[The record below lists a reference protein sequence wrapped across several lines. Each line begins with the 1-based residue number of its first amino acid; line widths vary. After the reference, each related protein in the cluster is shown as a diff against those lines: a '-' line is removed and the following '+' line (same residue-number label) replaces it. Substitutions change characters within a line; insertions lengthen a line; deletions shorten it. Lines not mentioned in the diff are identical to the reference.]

1 MSNIQDFGEKIGGA
15 RKDLYALKRELRLED
30 IVDWSEY
37 DREKYITKKEVFPLP
52 DYKKLYEEGMNREVL
67 FFIKE
72 VRDALPTK
80 PVVYIPYGCSD
91 EEKEKLI
98 HKAQED
104 YIMSIGCFYER
115 SMQLKTISDCVDFYD
130 SMRGENLP
138 AIDWTNRKL
147 KKAIRLDS
155 TYRYHAFRSKME
167 EKQFLY
173 TKEEKILSHYTIYQ
187 YDGKNVYRELYEKD
201 RERLVIQ
208 QDRSKYYVYRTDEN
222 PSQWVEES
230 YFALDNHTN
239 QIVASNIANK
249 ELLQNT
255 IIDLESNKADSE
267 KEIRKKKKLVPVQ
280 LSHIRPTAE
289 DYRKGINI
297 TGEDMLS
304 VFQFRGGEFGNW
316 ESDNDRQTNLNMSY
330 DALKDLAKALEIEDA
345 DISLGGQ
352 LAIAYGAR
360 GISSAL
366 AHFEPGTNV
375 INLTKMKGAG
385 ALAHEWGHALDYY
398 IASKK
403 GNKVNYATERPT
415 GKLKELLQIMKYNG
429 SNRTQFYEDARH
441 LDDSYTKS
449 GHKGYWQSDVEL
461 FARAFAS
468 YIRDKLKPSNSD
480 YLVGYSEMKGAY
492 VKNGKIM
499 EASSSPQGEERQRIN
514 AAMDALIGELKEQ
527 GILHHNEY
535 SQDNLIENNQVSEI
549 TNEETIDIKK
559 AEPLDNINYKMP
571 PKQIL
576 KEGTSMDKLDKI
588 ISQYEDF
595 LELFKA
601 HTRND
606 FKDWQQKRG
615 KQLRETL
622 LNLKKELNANPD
634 SVASLLPNFYEET
647 NPDSLESHGLW
658 NSAWSYIE
666 EHSLAGTHS
675 KEINEIINKP
685 ETKALALSIMQDIID
700 YTDGRLFY
708 CSYIRNGVVINEDI
722 MIHYLHQYGNHVQ
735 SMQDSTTS
743 VYMENPETVH
753 YSYQALLDYL
763 KERDTLR
770 FYINSKEGRTQY
782 LTNDRMTSYLAALDE
797 YLKLGDVQKSIEF
810 SVDGKDFIELA
821 QFSIENSE
829 NLDGE
834 TILKNIRKN
843 DIDKL
848 GVLHDHM
855 KRLPRVEYML
865 RNMNDNFTFL
875 LAHTNTQMRQA
886 QKADIWK
893 IRLAAPNNSN
903 TYIELSVER
912 TYKEPEPGEESHDQT
927 LVTMHSFVNGIE
939 NDTGRIGFP
948 TEKFLSNDPKYN
960 IVEGEI
966 FRGENE
972 KYILRQ
978 MCKRLAFAMSED
990 DEPILYMTENLGE
1003 ALEAFDAKALP
1014 ETEIS
1019 SVEVQANVETLQL
1032 NETAAN
1038 FEVDNKSLEEIE
1050 DMYGS
1055 VDEYTRVMF
1064 EERNVETFEEDDL
1077 ESVEVSEEEYE
1088 ELRTKNP
1095 GLSQNEQS
1103 EKMNKKNDADQTFI
1117 LTGAKVSLQMQ
1128 DILRRLSSGEN
1139 VSIEEINDTKEIRYC
1154 RSIADN
1160 GRETYLQ
1167 DGRTDK
1173 QKQVIAYM
1181 ESLGCASGRLDREG
1195 KMIYDGNV
1203 SRGSRLDIVIGL
1215 PGAGK
1220 SSSLVDI
1227 ISQEFHSK
1235 VIDNDIAKEQ
1245 FAEYQDGLGARLV
1258 HKESQMVCERVLEN
1272 ALAKHENIVL
1282 PKVGS
1287 NVNKLLDNI
1296 IASAKEQNY
1305 EVNVHFVDLER
1316 DKTLGRMLGRLISDG
1331 RFLDPALIDKYSPDK
1346 EHNRCERT
1354 YEVLKQN
1361 ELISGYSRW
1370 DNDVEKGEKPFMVES
1385 HNLTGEY
1392 INNARLKEN
1401 EKGVVD
1407 NGRIGLQHNG
1417 ERRQRF
1423 SKDLG
1428 ENGGTAKTSVR
1439 GVYEGS
1445 DKDNEG
1451 GRRELQERATEVEL
1465 KPAEHLDENIIME
1478 KPFAEQVDE
1487 VLAGT
1492 ANQYNALKVC
1502 DTPQI
1507 LVDVGCEQLPMLY
1520 TQQHLRDALK
1530 SKSSK
1535 NPHRHGL
1542 TVEQIKSIPDLIAD
1556 PAIIFDSMTMHK
1568 NAEKSIVVVL
1578 KAFDNDKAPLIVSVA
1593 PNGKGLYNLEMI
1605 DSNFI
1610 TSIYGKDRGFVNY
1623 IENAIKNGNVLY
1635 WNKSKSQELFMF
1647 QGLQLP
1653 EAFNNLDS
1661 DVIIRKSHNIVNPN
1675 EKEKSFAEQ
1684 VDEVLAGNSNQYNA
1698 LKVCD
1703 TPRLLLDVGCEQ
1715 LPMLFTHKH
1724 LHNAIRPIS
1733 DKNSKGHG
1741 LSIQQVKKLPE
1752 LLENPVMIYDSQSQK
1767 NSIVVVTDELDAR
1780 SFPVIVSIKTNGKG
1794 TYELQKVDSNFI
1806 TSVYGRRNF
1815 DGHITDVVNN
1825 GDLLYWNKQKSQELF
1840 RVSRLQLPGCLNNL
1854 DFDKIIHQSNN
1865 IVNKKSS
1872 DYEEFAQKHKESMD
1886 AKVVNRI
1893 PIVINAF
1900 GGPGSGKSVSCMDIC
1915 QQLKKLGYNAEY
1927 VQEYAKELVYA
1938 EDWET
1943 LDGSPQHQFE
1953 VLQEQLARVD
1963 RLYGKVD
1970 FIVTDSPILLN
1981 GVYNKELTPEYD
1993 QMVTSL
1999 YNDFENFTY
2008 FVERDASSYQQEGR
2022 IQNLEESQKIDKD
2035 IKDLLTDKNIYF
2047 GTYNH
2052 ETIDK
2057 VVNNSIATYNRIN
2070 HIEEPATKK
2079 QIAYAKKIAETLQID
2094 MPEQNTRAAY
2104 NEFISSNQEKFK
2116 KTSTPISQNDTS
2128 YNLEYYMKLVSE
2140 NGSKLSE
2147 VPQEFYTPELLLAA
2161 VNNWGAAIRMVP
2173 ETLMTEEL
2181 SLAAVKQY
2189 GMNLRSIP
2197 NELKNEDVC
2206 IEAYVSSGG
2215 KALRYVPADLKD
2227 VVKEHGNKTLL
2238 SSSDIPDEKRQI
2250 DVSDIQES
2258 GREWVSNIDNILKE
2272 HESNPEAMVED
2283 IAFAAKF
2290 YKYSVK
2296 NIQLMLQQNQ
2306 GITYVA
2312 SSNAF
2317 STMGYHVKEGEQPL
2331 VARVPVFSKYVL
2343 NEHGGKTYMNEYTEQ
2358 IRQEIKNGNLKEYRF
2373 VRKFQFVAAFYD
2385 ISQTDC
2391 PVEDYPSI
2399 YHMGIPSEFHQE
2411 AFEAMKQFAEDTLG
2425 FKVIV
2430 EDLKSISLYGS
2441 CDVKNKV
2448 IRINNRLES
2457 TQALSTLCHEIAHG
2471 ILHSVDVHNKMTSAQ
2486 KECEADVMSI
2496 MLETSLGLSISPARR
2511 EHLYNHFHEYKDEQA
2526 NKEHPYEVALEKL
2539 IDRVQSKVFKVY
2551 IDDIN
2556 HYMDLH
2562 LPKNKDKTVNQKL
2575 IRDMANLDVAYD
2587 KHTSEFIIPDLTSSS
2602 QNQMNEYTES
2612 YRKISDEIRLN
2623 NSFVPKLGVIRKE
2636 TTDSYET
2643 YELMDVQLLD
2653 DKIAK
2658 LLMRF
2663 PEQIRREYLSLDI
2676 PRGSILAL
2684 KQNVMEKPIYYQVT
2698 ENELIPLESSYAE
2711 QISKDLPESKINAGL
2726 TMQKE
2731 FESLQEL
2738 YQAGVRLTEEQQQR
2752 YKHLNRYLGQQKS
2765 NYSSQEF
2772 MTRLNLMTQDLSVNN
2787 RELINEYVFRTGN
2800 FERAY
2805 KYCEQL
2811 EKEPGV
2817 VKKMLEELHAVDTL
2831 KYMLWTISEYEDA
2844 TGVSSDKRITTGA
2857 YNNASLPVLTENVT
2871 SIQNITDAYKLIQKY
2886 EVMERFKNYA
2896 IVKQNDKFL
2905 LADVILDDY
2914 IPEIRL
2920 SDIKFDSESDAK
2932 LYYENELSGDKRN
2945 LLMGVEDLEV
2955 LLQKD
2960 SKDNAVYLDTF
2971 VRDEQIELYRELSQ
2985 GKEPMVDAQDNV
2997 IDVTVEDNLCGLSE
3011 RNEIDAKFER
3021 EQLEWEQ
3028 TVEDFYEGKLDKSQM
3043 IKIGSTPVS
3052 LQICGS
3058 DQVDLYITHKTL
3070 ENAIAS
3076 KSEKISKH
3084 HSHGHNLDKKDLN
3097 EVLRDLRTPLL
3108 VIRTYKNNSDEFLV
3122 AAEHN
3127 NKEMVYAVSLNK
3139 GYYSLKIN
3147 KINTFFSPDDFTNYI
3162 KYQLKYD
3169 DLVAINKKIDGFI
3182 SQEGTSSSVV
3192 SINYDENIAYVRSD
3206 VKENLFKNREIV
3218 DEAAASLEQS
3228 EPSQEAFKS
3237 ISESHVCQDKYAYVD
3252 FGNPEKTYLYTTDLI
3267 GNIWRNPITDES
3279 AYDLYSR
3286 LKKAD
3291 YQVCMSFAD
3300 FKALAHNQSI
3310 ERFNNPMR
3318 QKEVYIRIIESNQE
3332 QLPKDSYMSVYD
3344 FKKNMDVLQMDTNA
3358 EKLDVTYKVIT
3369 RHNREIC
3376 SYINKIDNND
3386 TEDVYLSIYNKVKEQ
3401 DPDLCK
3407 KIAKQYYK
3415 DQIQFNE
3422 EHLLRPLMEFVNT
3435 QENDDQLL
3443 ETAELLLDS
3452 NDALN
3457 KEIRKLDIAPAD
3469 AEILKLQ
3476 AGKIDSNKLMN
3487 IENQIQMN
3495 SQIKQKNQQ
3504 TKKDISIAD

>member
-1 MSNIQDFGEKIGGA
+1 M
-15 RKDLYALKRELRLED
+15 
-30 IVDWSEY
+30 
-37 DREKYITKKEVFPLP
+37 
-52 DYKKLYEEGMNREVL
+52 
-67 FFIKE
+67 
-72 VRDALPTK
+72 
-80 PVVYIPYGCSD
+80 
-91 EEKEKLI
+91 
-98 HKAQED
+98 
-104 YIMSIGCFYER
+104 
-115 SMQLKTISDCVDFYD
+115 
-130 SMRGENLP
+130 
-138 AIDWTNRKL
+138 
-147 KKAIRLDS
+147 
-155 TYRYHAFRSKME
+155 
-167 EKQFLY
+167 
-173 TKEEKILSHYTIYQ
+173 
-187 YDGKNVYRELYEKD
+187 
-201 RERLVIQ
+201 
-208 QDRSKYYVYRTDEN
+208 
-222 PSQWVEES
+222 
-230 YFALDNHTN
+230 
-239 QIVASNIANK
+239 
-249 ELLQNT
+249 
-255 IIDLESNKADSE
+255 
-267 KEIRKKKKLVPVQ
+267 
-280 LSHIRPTAE
+280 
-289 DYRKGINI
+289 
-297 TGEDMLS
+297 
-304 VFQFRGGEFGNW
+304 
-316 ESDNDRQTNLNMSY
+316 
-330 DALKDLAKALEIEDA
+330 
-345 DISLGGQ
+345 
-352 LAIAYGAR
+352 
-360 GISSAL
+360 
-366 AHFEPGTNV
+366 
-375 INLTKMKGAG
+375 
-385 ALAHEWGHALDYY
+385 
-398 IASKK
+398 
-403 GNKVNYATERPT
+403 
-415 GKLKELLQIMKYNG
+415 
-429 SNRTQFYEDARH
+429 
-441 LDDSYTKS
+441 
-449 GHKGYWQSDVEL
+449 
-461 FARAFAS
+461 
-468 YIRDKLKPSNSD
+468 
-480 YLVGYSEMKGAY
+480 
-492 VKNGKIM
+492 
-499 EASSSPQGEERQRIN
+499 
-514 AAMDALIGELKEQ
+514 
-527 GILHHNEY
+527 
-535 SQDNLIENNQVSEI
+535 
-549 TNEETIDIKK
+549 
-559 AEPLDNINYKMP
+559 
-571 PKQIL
+571 
-576 KEGTSMDKLDKI
+576 
-588 ISQYEDF
+588 
-595 LELFKA
+595 
-601 HTRND
+601 
-606 FKDWQQKRG
+606 
-615 KQLRETL
+615 
-622 LNLKKELNANPD
+622 
-634 SVASLLPNFYEET
+634 
-647 NPDSLESHGLW
+647 
-658 NSAWSYIE
+658 
-666 EHSLAGTHS
+666 
-675 KEINEIINKP
+675 
-685 ETKALALSIMQDIID
+685 
-700 YTDGRLFY
+700 
-708 CSYIRNGVVINEDI
+708 
-722 MIHYLHQYGNHVQ
+722 
-735 SMQDSTTS
+735 
-743 VYMENPETVH
+743 
-753 YSYQALLDYL
+753 
-763 KERDTLR
+763 
-770 FYINSKEGRTQY
+770 
-782 LTNDRMTSYLAALDE
+782 
-797 YLKLGDVQKSIEF
+797 
-810 SVDGKDFIELA
+810 
-821 QFSIENSE
+821 
-829 NLDGE
+829 
-834 TILKNIRKN
+834 
-843 DIDKL
+843 
-848 GVLHDHM
+848 
-855 KRLPRVEYML
+855 
-865 RNMNDNFTFL
+865 
-875 LAHTNTQMRQA
+875 
-886 QKADIWK
+886 
-893 IRLAAPNNSN
+893 
-903 TYIELSVER
+903 
-912 TYKEPEPGEESHDQT
+912 
-927 LVTMHSFVNGIE
+927 NGIE

-948 TEKFLSNDPKYN
+948 TEKFLSNEPKYD
-960 IVEGEI
+960 IMEGEI

-978 MCKRLAFAMSED
+978 MCKRLAFAMNEN
-990 DEPILYMTENLGE
+990 DEPILYMTENLGK
-1003 ALEAFDAKALP
+1003 ALEAFDAKALQEP
-1014 ETEIS
+1014 QLGIEENMSLEQI
-1019 SVEVQANVETLQL
+1019 ENEYGNVEI
-1032 NETAAN
+1032 A
-1038 FEVDNKSLEEIE
+1038 SLEKTPAEPI
-1050 DMYGS
+1050 
-1055 VDEYTRVMF
+1055 
-1064 EERNVETFEEDDL
+1064 
-1077 ESVEVSEEEYE
+1077 
-1088 ELRTKNP
+1088 
-1095 GLSQNEQS
+1095 
-1103 EKMNKKNDADQTFI
+1103 KNDADPTFI

-1128 DILRRLSSGEN
+1128 DILRRLTSGEN

-1167 DGRTDK
+1167 DGRADK

-1195 KMIYDGNV
+1195 KMIYDGDV

-1220 SSSLVDI
+1220 SSALVDI

-1245 FAEYQDGLGARLV
+1245 FVEYQDGLGAKLV

-1287 NVNKLLDNI
+1287 NANKLLDNI
-1296 IASAKEQNY
+1296 IASAKERNY

-1316 DKTLGRMLGRLISDG
+1316 DKTLGRMLGRLITDG

-1407 NGRIGLQHNG
+1407 NGRIGLQDNG

-1451 GRRELQERATEVEL
+1451 GRRELQERATGVGL
-1465 KPAEHLDENIIME
+1465 KPAEHLDKNIIM
-1478 KPFAEQVDE
+1478 
-1487 VLAGT
+1487 
-1492 ANQYNALKVC
+1492 
-1502 DTPQI
+1502 
-1507 LVDVGCEQLPMLY
+1507 
-1520 TQQHLRDALK
+1520 
-1530 SKSSK
+1530 
-1535 NPHRHGL
+1535 
-1542 TVEQIKSIPDLIAD
+1542 
-1556 PAIIFDSMTMHK
+1556 
-1568 NAEKSIVVVL
+1568 
-1578 KAFDNDKAPLIVSVA
+1578 
-1593 PNGKGLYNLEMI
+1593 
-1605 DSNFI
+1605 
-1610 TSIYGKDRGFVNY
+1610 
-1623 IENAIKNGNVLY
+1623 
-1635 WNKSKSQELFMF
+1635 
-1647 QGLQLP
+1647 
-1653 EAFNNLDS
+1653 
-1661 DVIIRKSHNIVNPN
+1661 
-1675 EKEKSFAEQ
+1675 EKSFAEQ
-1684 VDEVLAGNSNQYNA
+1684 VDEVLNGISSRYND

-1703 TPRLLLDVGCEQ
+1703 TPDLLQKIGCDQ
-1715 LPMLFTHKH
+1715 LPVFYTQKH
-1724 LHNAIRPIS
+1724 LRDALKP
-1733 DKNSKGHG
+1733 KGNKGESIHHHG
-1741 LSIQQVKKLPE
+1741 LKVEQIKAIPE
-1752 LLENPVMIYDSQSQK
+1752 LLRNPVMIYDSLSR
-1767 NSIVVVTDELDAR
+1767 NDSIVVVTSETDQDNKPIVAVIRPDGKAKYEMEL
-1780 SFPVIVSIKTNGKG
+1780 
-1794 TYELQKVDSNFI
+1794 VDSNFML
-1806 TSVYGRRNF
+1806 SVHGRENF
-1815 DGHITDVVNN
+1815 DSQMEKVLEQNKI
-1825 GDLLYWNKQKSQELF
+1825 LYCDKQKSQKLF
-1840 RVSRLQLPGCLNNL
+1840 SVLGLQLSQGFNNL
-1854 DFDKIIHQSNN
+1854 DFDRILHQSNN
-1865 IVNKKSS
+1865 IVNKKLS
-1872 DYEEFAQKHKESMD
+1872 DYEEFAQKHKERMD
-1886 AKVVNRI
+1886 AKEVNRI

-1938 EDWET
+1938 EDWEQ
-1943 LDGSPQHQFE
+1943 LDGSPEHQFE

-2008 FVERDASSYQQEGR
+2008 FVQRDASSYQQEGR
-2022 IQNLEESQKIDKD
+2022 IQNLEESQKIDQD
-2035 IKDLLTDKNIYF
+2035 IKDLLTEKNIYF

-2104 NEFISSNQEKFK
+2104 NEFISANQEKFK
-2116 KTSTPISQNDTS
+2116 NTSTPISQNDTS
-2128 YNLEYYMKLVSE
+2128 YNLEYYMNLVSE

-2181 SLAAVKQY
+2181 ALAAVKQY

-2317 STMGYHVKEGEQPL
+2317 STMGYHVKDGEQPL

-2343 NEHGGKTYMNEYTEQ
+2343 NEHGEKIYMNEYTEQ
-2358 IRQEIKNGNLKEYRF
+2358 IRQEIKNGNLKEHRF

-2391 PVEDYPSI
+2391 PVEDYPSL

-2556 HYMDLH
+2556 HYLDLH

-2587 KHTSEFIIPDLTSSS
+2587 KHTSEFIISDLTSSS

-2658 LLMRF
+2658 LLIRF

-2676 PRGSILAL
+2676 PSGSILAL

-2711 QISKDLPESKINAGL
+2711 QISNDLPESKINAGL

-2738 YQAGVRLTEEQQQR
+2738 YQSGVRLTEEQQQR

-2805 KYCEQL
+2805 KYCERL

-2817 VKKMLEELHAVDTL
+2817 LKEMLDELHAVDTL

-2844 TGVSSDKRITTGA
+2844 TSVSPDKRLTTGA
-2857 YNNASLPVLTENVT
+2857 YNSASLPVLTENVK

-2896 IVKQNDKFL
+2896 VVKKNDKFL

-2914 IPEIRL
+2914 NPAIRL

-2932 LYYENELSGDKRN
+2932 LYYEDELSGDKRN

-2971 VRDEQIELYRELSQ
+2971 VSDEQIDLYRELSQ

-3192 SINYDENIAYVRSD
+3192 SIKYDENIAYVRSD

-3415 DQIQFNE
+3415 DQIQFND

-3476 AGKIDSNKLMN
+3476 AGKIDSSKLMN

>member
-80 PVVYIPYGCSD
+80 PVVYIPYSCPD

-147 KKAIRLDS
+147 KKAIRIDS
-155 TYRYHAFRSKME
+155 TYRYSAFRSRME
-167 EKQFLY
+167 EKEFLY
-173 TKEEKILSHYTIYQ
+173 TREEKILSHYTIYQ
-187 YDGKNVYRELYEKD
+187 YDGKNVYRESYEKD

-208 QDRSKYYVYRTDEN
+208 RGGSKYYVYRTDEN
-222 PSQWVEES
+222 PSQWAEES

-255 IIDLESNKADSE
+255 IIDLESNKAVSE
-267 KEIRKKKKLVPVQ
+267 KDSRKKKKLVPVQ

-289 DYRKGINI
+289 DYRKGFNI

-492 VKNGKIM
+492 VKNGEIV
-499 EASSSPQGEERQRIN
+499 EASASPQGEERQRIN

-535 SQDNLIENNQVSEI
+535 SQDNLIENNQVLES
-549 TNEETIDIKK
+549 TNEETKDEIFEDATFREYIHKVITGEVKVNDLIKIGATPNVLVLCGAAQDIDFTISKSVIDKCTRPEIRNEEGKLVGKTGHGLTEEQLCNALINTKNPIMVLQGNYENSLVIVSEYTDNKDRPILVSINLDKKSGRASVNDVSSVYGRDKFEQYLQRQISAENILAIDIKK
-559 AEPLDNINYKMP
+559 AEPLLRPLGKWYPQRGEVISYDETIAYSFDNVNYKMP

-622 LNLKKELNANPD
+622 LNLKEELNANPD

-763 KERDTLR
+763 KDRDTLR

-797 YLKLGDVQKSIEF
+797 YLKLEDVQKSIEF

-843 DIDKL
+843 DVDKL

-855 KRLPRVEYML
+855 KRLPRVEHML
-865 RNMNDNFTFL
+865 RNMNDYFTFL
-875 LAHTNTQMRQA
+875 LARTNTQMRKE

-893 IRLAAPNNSN
+893 IRLSAPNNSN

-912 TYKEPEPGEESHDQT
+912 TYEETEPGEEAHDQT

-978 MCKRLAFAMSED
+978 MCKRLAFAMNEN

-1003 ALEAFDAKALP
+1003 ALEAFDAKVLQ
-1014 ETEIS
+1014 ETQSEIDKNMS
-1019 SVEVQANVETLQL
+1019 LKQIEETYGNVEI
-1032 NETAAN
+1032 A
-1038 FEVDNKSLEEIE
+1038 SLEKTPAEPI
-1050 DMYGS
+1050 
-1055 VDEYTRVMF
+1055 
-1064 EERNVETFEEDDL
+1064 
-1077 ESVEVSEEEYE
+1077 
-1088 ELRTKNP
+1088 
-1095 GLSQNEQS
+1095 
-1103 EKMNKKNDADQTFI
+1103 KNDADPTFI

-1128 DILRRLSSGEN
+1128 DILRRLTSGEN

-1195 KMIYDGNV
+1195 KMIYDGDV
-1203 SRGSRLDIVIGL
+1203 SKGSRLDIVIGL

-1220 SSSLVDI
+1220 SSALVDI

-1245 FAEYQDGLGARLV
+1245 FVEYQDGLGAKLV

-1287 NVNKLLDNI
+1287 DANKLLDNI
-1296 IASAKEQNY
+1296 IASAKERNY

-1316 DKTLGRMLGRLISDG
+1316 DKTLGRMLGRLITDG

-1370 DNDVEKGEKPFMVES
+1370 DNDVEKGEKPFMVEI

-1407 NGRIGLQHNG
+1407 NGRIGLQDNG

-1451 GRRELQERATEVEL
+1451 GRRELQERATGVGL
-1465 KPAEHLDENIIME
+1465 KPAEHLDKNIIM
-1478 KPFAEQVDE
+1478 
-1487 VLAGT
+1487 
-1492 ANQYNALKVC
+1492 
-1502 DTPQI
+1502 
-1507 LVDVGCEQLPMLY
+1507 
-1520 TQQHLRDALK
+1520 
-1530 SKSSK
+1530 
-1535 NPHRHGL
+1535 
-1542 TVEQIKSIPDLIAD
+1542 
-1556 PAIIFDSMTMHK
+1556 
-1568 NAEKSIVVVL
+1568 
-1578 KAFDNDKAPLIVSVA
+1578 
-1593 PNGKGLYNLEMI
+1593 
-1605 DSNFI
+1605 
-1610 TSIYGKDRGFVNY
+1610 
-1623 IENAIKNGNVLY
+1623 
-1635 WNKSKSQELFMF
+1635 
-1647 QGLQLP
+1647 
-1653 EAFNNLDS
+1653 
-1661 DVIIRKSHNIVNPN
+1661 
-1675 EKEKSFAEQ
+1675 EKSFAEQ
-1684 VDEVLAGNSNQYNA
+1684 VDEVLAGNANQYNA

-1865 IVNKKSS
+1865 IVNKKLS
-1872 DYEEFAQKHKESMD
+1872 DYEEFAQKHKERMD
-1886 AKVVNRI
+1886 AKEVNRI

-1938 EDWET
+1938 EDWEQ
-1943 LDGSPQHQFE
+1943 LDGSPEHQFE

-2008 FVERDASSYQQEGR
+2008 FVQRDASSYQQEGR
-2022 IQNLEESQKIDKD
+2022 IQNLEESQKIDQD
-2035 IKDLLTDKNIYF
+2035 IKDLLTEKNIYF

-2104 NEFISSNQEKFK
+2104 NEFISANQEKFK
-2116 KTSTPISQNDTS
+2116 NTSTPISQNDTS
-2128 YNLEYYMKLVSE
+2128 YNLEYYMNLVSE

-2181 SLAAVKQY
+2181 ALAAVKQY

-2317 STMGYHVKEGEQPL
+2317 STMGYHVKDGEQPL

-2343 NEHGGKTYMNEYTEQ
+2343 NEHGEKIYMNEYTEQ
-2358 IRQEIKNGNLKEYRF
+2358 IRQEIKNGNLKEHRF

-2391 PVEDYPSI
+2391 PVEDYPSL

-2556 HYMDLH
+2556 HYLDLH

-2658 LLMRF
+2658 LLIRF

-2684 KQNVMEKPIYYQVT
+2684 KQNVMENPIYYQVT

-2711 QISKDLPESKINAGL
+2711 QISNDLPESKINAGL

-2920 SDIKFDSESDAK
+2920 SDMKFDSESDAK

-2971 VRDEQIELYRELSQ
+2971 VSDEQIDLYRELSQ
-2985 GKEPMVDAQDNV
+2985 SKEPMVDAQDNV
-2997 IDVTVEDNLCGLSE
+2997 IYDDLVEANKKDDIKFANSIDMYLNNTLDKTSPIIVGKTSNALALAGAELNKIVTINYSTIKKCMSSKETVYHGHELDSD
-3011 RNEIDAKFER
+3011 IVKQIP
-3021 EQLEWEQ
+3021 EQLRNP
-3028 TVEDFYEGKLDKSQM
+3028 VMILKGSHDASLIVVSNLVDKNND
-3043 IKIGSTPVS
+3043 KI
-3052 LQICGS
+3052 I
-3058 DQVDLYITHKTL
+3058 
-3070 ENAIAS
+3070 
-3076 KSEKISKH
+3076 ISI
-3084 HSHGHNLDKKDLN
+3084 NLDKKMAFC
-3097 EVLRDLRTPLL
+3097 EVNQITSM
-3108 VIRTYKNNSDEFLV
+3108 YG
-3122 AAEHN
+3122 
-3127 NKEMVYAVSLNK
+3127 KEK
-3139 GYYSLKIN
+3139 
-3147 KINTFFSPDDFTNYI
+3147 FTNYI
-3162 KYQLKYD
+3162 SKQLD
-3169 DLVAINKKIDGFI
+3169 QGNLIACNNKKADEMLHSIGLQLP
-3182 SQEGTSSSVV
+3182 QENTF
-3192 SINYDENIAYVRSD
+3192 INYDDSIIYNLSYVNAS
-3206 VKENLFKNREIV
+3206 LFKNRGIV
-3218 DEAAASLEQS
+3218 NEAAASLEQS